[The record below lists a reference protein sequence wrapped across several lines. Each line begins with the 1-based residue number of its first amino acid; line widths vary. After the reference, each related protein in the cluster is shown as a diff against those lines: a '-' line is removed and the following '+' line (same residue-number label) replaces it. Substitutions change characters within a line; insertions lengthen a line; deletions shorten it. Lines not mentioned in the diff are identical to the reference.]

1 MYVGIGPEK
10 GKKVHD
16 EDAFSYACE
25 RINNGTEREQE
36 TFMQIMK
43 EAESFYMAV
52 SQLCCGIF
60 PEIGCTRRWLYDYD
74 AAAQGEN

>member
-1 MYVGIGPEK
+1 MFVGIGPEK

-52 SQLCCGIF
+52 VTVVLWYFSGNWVYEEVA
-60 PEIGCTRRWLYDYD
+60 P
-74 AAAQGEN
+74 

>member
-10 GKKVHD
+10 GRKVRD
-16 EDAFSYACE
+16 EDAFSYACD
-25 RINNGTEREQE
+25 RINNGTEKEQE

-52 SQLCCGIF
+52 IAVVLWYFSGNWVH
-60 PEIGCTRRWLYDYD
+60 EEAKT
-74 AAAQGEN
+74 

>member
-52 SQLCCGIF
+52 VTVVLWYFVGN
-60 PEIGCTRRWLYDYD
+60 WLYEEL
-74 AAAQGEN
+74 AL

>member
-10 GKKVHD
+10 GKKVHN

-52 SQLCCGIF
+52 ITVVLWYFSGNWVYEEVA
-60 PEIGCTRRWLYDYD
+60 P
-74 AAAQGEN
+74 

>member
-16 EDAFSYACE
+16 EDVFSYACE

-36 TFMQIMK
+36 EFMQIMK

-52 SQLCCGIF
+52 ITVVLWYFSGNWVYEEVG
-60 PEIGCTRRWLYDYD
+60 P
-74 AAAQGEN
+74 

>member
-10 GKKVHD
+10 GKKVHN

-36 TFMQIMK
+36 EFMQIMK

-52 SQLCCGIF
+52 ITVVLWYFSGNWVYEEVG
-60 PEIGCTRRWLYDYD
+60 P
-74 AAAQGEN
+74 

>member
-1 MYVGIGPEK
+1 MYVDIGPEK

-16 EDAFSYACE
+16 EDAFSYACK

-52 SQLCCGIF
+52 ITVVLWYFSGNWVYEEVA
-60 PEIGCTRRWLYDYD
+60 P
-74 AAAQGEN
+74 

>member
-25 RINNGTEREQE
+25 RINNGTEREQG
-36 TFMQIMK
+36 TFMQIMR

-52 SQLCCGIF
+52 ITVVLWYFSGNWVHEEVD
-60 PEIGCTRRWLYDYD
+60 P
-74 AAAQGEN
+74 

>member
-25 RINNGTEREQE
+25 RINNGTEIEQE

-52 SQLCCGIF
+52 ITVVLWYFSGNWVYEEVA
-60 PEIGCTRRWLYDYD
+60 P
-74 AAAQGEN
+74 

>member
-10 GKKVHD
+10 GKKVSD
-16 EDAFSYACE
+16 EDAFSYACD
-25 RINNGTEREQE
+25 RINNGTEKEQD

-52 SQLCCGIF
+52 ISVVLWYFSGNWVY
-60 PEIGCTRRWLYDYD
+60 EESEETY
-74 AAAQGEN
+74 A

>member
-36 TFMQIMK
+36 TFMQIMR
-43 EAESFYMAV
+43 ETESFYMAV
-52 SQLCCGIF
+52 ITVVLWYFSGNWVHEEVA
-60 PEIGCTRRWLYDYD
+60 P
-74 AAAQGEN
+74 

>member
-10 GKKVHD
+10 GKNVHD

-52 SQLCCGIF
+52 ITVVLWYFSGNWVYEEVA
-60 PEIGCTRRWLYDYD
+60 P
-74 AAAQGEN
+74 

>member
-52 SQLCCGIF
+52 VTVVLWYFSGNLVY
-60 PEIGCTRRWLYDYD
+60 EEVAL
-74 AAAQGEN
+74 

>member
-25 RINNGTEREQE
+25 RINNGAEREQE

-52 SQLCCGIF
+52 ITVVLWYFSGNWVYEEVA
-60 PEIGCTRRWLYDYD
+60 P
-74 AAAQGEN
+74 

>member
-36 TFMQIMK
+36 TFMQIIK

-52 SQLCCGIF
+52 ITVVLWYFSGNWVYEEVA
-60 PEIGCTRRWLYDYD
+60 P
-74 AAAQGEN
+74 

>member
-43 EAESFYMAV
+43 ESESFYMAV
-52 SQLCCGIF
+52 ITVVLWYFSGNWVYEEVA
-60 PEIGCTRRWLYDYD
+60 P
-74 AAAQGEN
+74 

>member
-52 SQLCCGIF
+52 ITVVLWYFSGNWVYEGVA
-60 PEIGCTRRWLYDYD
+60 P
-74 AAAQGEN
+74 

>member
-10 GKKVHD
+10 GRKVRD

-36 TFMQIMK
+36 TFMQIMR
-43 EAESFYMAV
+43 EAECFYMAV
-52 SQLCCGIF
+52 ITVVLWYFSGNWVY
-60 PEIGCTRRWLYDYD
+60 EEATT
-74 AAAQGEN
+74 

>member
-52 SQLCCGIF
+52 VTVVLWYFSGNCVYEEVA
-60 PEIGCTRRWLYDYD
+60 P
-74 AAAQGEN
+74 